1 MRISSFRPRG
11 RLDMTTA
18 ARDALVDAILA
29 FLSGQNYVPIEEMRA
44 TLEREIDQ
52 AGPRA
57 LEHLQRQLNQSEGE
71 WGYYP
76 ADPLARRIHHLLADR
91 LLDPSS
97 ALFGIEHVHAVAGKP
112 VVVFANHLSYADAN
126 LLEILLQRSN
136 GQSLANRLTALAGP
150 KVFTSRK
157 RRFSSLCF
165 GTVKVPQNSGLS
177 SDEAVMSARD
187 VARAARRSIDA
198 ACDRL
203 RRGDALL
210 LFGEGTRSRTHE
222 MQPLLIGVARYLE
235 DDATCVLPIG
245 ITGTEML
252 FPIDEDVLHPSRIV
266 ARVGPSM
273 TVGALRA
280 RANGDRRAM
289 LDAIGVEI
297 AALLPPEYRG
307 VYSQPSG

>member
-1 MRISSFRPRG
+1 MS
-11 RLDMTTA
+11 TA

-29 FLSGQNYVPIEEMRA
+29 FLSGQHHVPIDEMRA
-44 TLEREIDQ
+44 ALEREIDQ
-52 AGPRA
+52 AGPHA
-57 LEHLQRQLNQSEGE
+57 LEELWRQLNQLDGE

-76 ADPLARRIHHLLADR
+76 PDPLARRIHHVLADR
-91 LLDPSS
+91 LLDRGS
-97 ALFGIEHVHAVAGKP
+97 ALFGVEHVHTVAGKP

-136 GQSLANRLTALAGP
+136 GQSLAGRLTALAGP

-165 GTVKVPQNSGLS
+165 GTIKVPQNSGLS

-187 VARAARRSIDA
+187 VARAARQSIDA
-198 ACDRL
+198 ACERL
-203 RRGDALL
+203 RHGDALL
-210 LFGEGTRSRTHE
+210 LFGEGTRSRTHG

-235 DDATCVLPIG
+235 DDATYVLPIG

-252 FPIDEDVLHPSRIV
+252 FPIDDDVLHPGRII
-266 ARVGPSM
+266 ARVGPPT

-280 RANGDRRAM
+280 DANGDKRAV
-289 LDAIGVEI
+289 LDAIGFAI

-307 VYSQPSG
+307 VYGESR